1 MQEWQEYK
9 SLMAEVEEFQKKLIA
24 KGGQKNANPA
34 STPRSQSANPAYYV
48 LSESEGQDLGVGDVP
63 EVQENLNSDIW
74 SEDLVLMPDIAKRL
88 IRIANDFFD
97 NLGMPTDIIDITLT
111 GSMAN
116 FNWTTKSDIDVHI
129 LIDFPAVNED
139 TELVHNYVIQAKSNW
154 NRNHEIT
161 IKGHE
166 VELYIQDINEPHHS
180 TAVYS
185 IMNNEWVIRPVRV
198 EFEVSE
204 DAVRQKAD
212 SFEHNIEMIGTVFDQ
227 GRFEESYGD
236 SERMIQK
243 LKRYR
248 QSGLEK
254 GGEYSVENLVFKSL
268 RNGEII
274 NKLHDIKKRS
284 YDSMFSMIE
293 Q

>member
-9 SLMAEVEEFQKKLIA
+9 SLMAEVEEFQKELVAI
-24 KGGQKNANPA
+24 GGRK
-34 STPRSQSANPAYYV
+34 STNHAATPKSQSASPANYV

-88 IRIANDFFD
+88 IRIANDFFN

-166 VELYIQDINEPHHS
+166 VELYIQDVNEPHHS

-274 NKLHDIKKRS
+274 DKLHDIKKRS